1 MNFHA
6 HKQQLMKSLAFR
18 KAYGASEL
26 EYQIARILIKA
37 RIKRGYT
44 QKQLADKLRTKQSVI
59 SRAENAKTMPSLA
72 FLKRAADA
80 MDVSLEIQMK

>member
-6 HKQQLMKSLAFR
+6 HKQQLMKNPAFR